1 MSVPPGQ
8 HEGAHILVVDLASG
22 DRHTISGQASDERS
36 IALVVVGTRTLDIL
50 DVDSTELDQRLAEL
64 TANQDRT
71 RRGWASHTDLPDA
84 TVILCTTGSC
94 DLLPQAVAAVL
105 AQRGVNFEVIV
116 VDNAPHTG
124 ATRTQLA
131 HLADDRLRIV
141 DEPTPGL
148 SRARNRGVAAAKA
161 EIIAFTDDDALVRPD
176 WLRGLIEPFADDPQH
191 RIAATT
197 GIVLPAELAHR
208 SQRWFEARG
217 GFPKDPEP
225 LLWSCTPPDAELARF
240 GTAGQG
246 GPLHPFLPARVGAGV
261 CMAFRAQALAAV
273 GPFDIALGAGTRT
286 RGGEDLDIFA
296 RLLLAGWAIVHTPD
310 AVVHHRHRRDEA
322 GLATQIRGNG
332 SGAAALLTKT
342 LIAKPATIMTL
353 LRRIPAVARRL
364 RPGSPRV
371 AGTDPDVPAGLTKQE
386 IAGFLEGPW
395 LYLRSRKEARRRR

>member
-1 MSVPPGQ
+1 
-8 HEGAHILVVDLASG
+8 
-22 DRHTISGQASDERS
+22 
-36 IALVVVGTRTLDIL
+36 
-50 DVDSTELDQRLAEL
+50 
-64 TANQDRT
+64 
-71 RRGWASHTDLPDA
+71 
-84 TVILCTTGSC
+84 
-94 DLLPQAVAAVL
+94 
-105 AQRGVNFEVIV
+105 
-116 VDNAPHTG
+116 
-124 ATRTQLA
+124 
-131 HLADDRLRIV
+131 
-141 DEPTPGL
+141 
-148 SRARNRGVAAAKA
+148 
-161 EIIAFTDDDALVRPD
+161 
-176 WLRGLIEPFADDPQH
+176 
-191 RIAATT
+191 
-197 GIVLPAELAHR
+197 
-208 SQRWFEARG
+208 
-217 GFPKDPEP
+217 
-225 LLWSCTPPDAELARF
+225 
-240 GTAGQG
+240 
-246 GPLHPFLPARVGAGV
+246 
-261 CMAFRAQALAAV
+261 MAFRAQALAAV